1 MINGQV
7 EIFHIGNDYHIKAKG
22 LDGKVVTLFIS
33 SSRLRAEGVQEYVQ
47 GMRAY
52 GMRSLTTYLGSF
64 SEKGE

>member
-1 MINGQV
+1 MINGQI

-47 GMRAY
+47 NMRAY
-52 GMRSLTTYLGSF
+52 GLPSLLSYLNTFES
-64 SEKGE
+64 KGE